1 MSHSIFIAPE
11 QLVVCNSQ
19 TYRITH
25 LLDLQSVL
33 AANEQTGESKRLYI
47 KDLDPVELPANP
59 SLVAK
64 SSVGSTTTPDESF
77 TTGQTQKE
85 VELGLIADADWQ
97 EAQRRFA
104 MIRPLLVAPRRT
116 REMVEE
122 QARVGRVH
130 FATLYRWIDAYSR
143 SERVSS
149 LLPVKRNGGR
159 GKSRLS
165 KEQEAIMAAT
175 IEDFYLN
182 KQKRSIQKTCSE
194 VARRCRHAGLN
205 APHPN
210 TIRNRIAL
218 VSDKLKLERRQS
230 VRVARETYAHI
241 RGNFPGADYPLSVV
255 QIDHTL
261 LDIML
266 VDGLNRLSIGRPF
279 ITVTID
285 VFSRMVCGFY
295 VSLDPPG
302 NLATGL
308 AIANSILPKEKWLAR
323 QDIGTNWS
331 VWGLPRAIHADN
343 AKEFRGNMLRR
354 ACEEYGIDLTW
365 RPVARPNYGGHIERL
380 MGTIAREIHALPG
393 TTFSNV
399 KQRGDYDSEAQ
410 AVMTL
415 KELEKYLAT
424 FFVEV
429 YHQRVHS
436 ALKTSPIKKYEEGI
450 FGSAEQLGVGV
461 PPRRMDE
468 ERLRLDFMPFEERTI
483 QQYGVVIDD
492 VHYFHD
498 VLRPYINAS
507 DPSDSRRKRKFVFKR
522 DPRDISVIYFYDPE
536 LNQYRAIP
544 YRDTSRPAISVWE
557 LREARRHL
565 EAQGRTN
572 INEQLIFEAY
582 EKLREQEQTAIKET
596 KRVRRQRVKRE
607 HHRETARPLIAPITP
622 HVTTDISLSSIDI
635 KPFEEIEEL

>member
-1 MSHSIFIAPE
+1 MSNSIFIAPE
-11 QLVVCNSQ
+11 QIVIYNNR

-25 LLDLQSVL
+25 LLDLESLL
-33 AANEQTGESKRLYI
+33 ATDEGTGESKRLYI
-47 KDLDPVELPANP
+47 KDLSPAASIETRPSVED
-59 SLVAK
+59 
-64 SSVGSTTTPDESF
+64 STTQYDSQATERA
-77 TTGQTQKE
+77 QKE
-85 VELGLIADADWQ
+85 VELGLISDADWQ

-104 MIRPLLVAPRRT
+104 MIRPLLAAPRRA

-122 QARVGRVH
+122 QAHAGQVH
-130 FATLYRWIDAYSR
+130 IATLYRWIDAYLR

-149 LLPVKRNGGR
+149 LLPIKRSGGR

-165 KEQEAIMAAT
+165 KEQEAIVQAT

-182 KQKRSIQKTCSE
+182 KQKRSVQKTCDE
-194 VARRCRHAGLN
+194 VTKRCRHAGFE

-241 RGNFPGADYPLSVV
+241 RGNFPGADHPLSVV

-266 VDGLNRLSIGRPF
+266 VDDLNRLPIGRPF

-308 AIANSILPKEKWLAR
+308 AIAHSILPKEKWLA
-323 QDIGTNWS
+323 QHDIGTSWP
-331 VWGLPRAIHADN
+331 VWGLPRTIHADN

-354 ACEEYGIDLTW
+354 ACEEHSIDLTW

-393 TTFSNV
+393 TTFSNIRE
-399 KQRGDYDSEAQ
+399 RGVYDSEAQ

-415 KELEKYLAT
+415 KELEKYLVT

-429 YHQRVHS
+429 YHQRIHS
-436 ALKTSPIKKYEEGI
+436 ALKMSPVKKYEEGI
-450 FGSAEQLGVGV
+450 FGNAERAGVGV

-483 QQYGVVIDD
+483 QQYGVVIDEI
-492 VHYFHD
+492 HYFHD
-498 VLRPYINAS
+498 VLRPFINAS
-507 DPSDSRRKRKFVFKR
+507 DLLDSKHKRKFIFKR
-522 DPRDISVIYFYDPE
+522 DPRDISQVYFYDPE
-536 LNQYRAIP
+536 LEQYRAIP
-544 YRDTSRPAISVWE
+544 YRDTSRPAISLWE
-557 LREARRHL
+557 LREARKKL
-565 EAQGRTN
+565 EAEGRAN
-572 INEQLIFEAY
+572 IDEQLIFEAY
-582 EKLREQEQTAIKET
+582 EKLRAQEQEAVKET
-596 KRVRRQRVKRE
+596 KRVRRQRVRRE
-607 HHRETARPLIAPITP
+607 HHREVPRLLVAPTPSVPQVDPNAPLSPTK
-622 HVTTDISLSSIDI
+622 I
-635 KPFEEIEEL
+635 KPFDEIEEL